1 MIAGHEEEDG
11 LGDLFLHIL
20 LRNCPQR
27 VQKSWVSS
35 GASMGLVFEG
45 MVHSQLGV
53 SVFKALHWQFCLLAV
68 IHTYLFQFVCMHS
81 HHVQLLT
88 NYIVVLFLL
97 G

>member
-1 MIAGHEEEDG
+1 MIAEHEEDG

-20 LRNCPQR
+20 LRNRPQR
-27 VQKSWVSS
+27 VQKLWVSS
-35 GASMGLVFEG
+35 GASIGQVFKG
-45 MVHSQLGV
+45 MVHSRMGV
-53 SVFKALHWQFCLLAV
+53 SVFEVLHWQFSLLAA
-68 IHTYLFQFVCMHS
+68 IHTYLFQFVCIHS